1 MNEVDEFIAAFKK
14 EEDIYSSWGELVRQ
28 YIKNTLAEKRMDSIL
43 KIEPSCRLKDISS
56 LIEKAF
62 YRSKITKTR
71 TMILQIKLG
80 YDLLF
85 Y

>member
-43 KIEPSCRLKDISS
+43 KLNHPVD
-56 LIEKAF
+56 
-62 YRSKITKTR
+62 
-71 TMILQIKLG
+71 
-80 YDLLF
+80 
-85 Y
+85 